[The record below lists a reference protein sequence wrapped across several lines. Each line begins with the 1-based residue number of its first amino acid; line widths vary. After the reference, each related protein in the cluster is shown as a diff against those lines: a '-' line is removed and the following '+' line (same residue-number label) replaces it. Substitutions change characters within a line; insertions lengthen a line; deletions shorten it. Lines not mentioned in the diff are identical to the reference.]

1 MSLFFR
7 SARTEERS
15 ITSVPFSVSDGVQTF
30 TRGYRDSM
38 HSAIRLAPLY
48 ACVGLITDAISTCPL
63 AGYTNSGPGGGK
75 QRPATALLDDPGVNG
90 LDVTAWLSQCATSLL
105 FRGNAIGVK
114 AGFDASGVW
123 PTKVQWLYPDHVEV
137 DERGT
142 RPVYRVGGETI
153 PTDMIVHVRGMTLP
167 GSIMGQSVVS
177 LFRRQIE
184 TGLRVDKYKHDWYD
198 NTSVPS
204 GILQN
209 TGRPLNAG
217 EAQEAKARF
226 KAAVE
231 NHDILATGN
240 DWQWNSI
247 GPTAADAEFLEAT
260 KATATTIAS
269 LFHISPEE
277 VGGEVATSLTYKTLE
292 ANSVKF
298 AQHAVMPWAV
308 RIERALTAL
317 LPRPQYARFNLDSL
331 VRVERGA
338 RMAAD
343 QIALVNGI
351 QTLEEIRGAADSP
364 PLTPDELDFWQKYY
378 GAGSK
383 PVPVIAAPV
392 APTATDPV
400 DPGASDTAPE
410 GNPIP

>member
-7 SARTEERS
+7 ARTEERA

-30 TRGYRDSM
+30 TRGTRDSM
-38 HSAIRLAPLY
+38 HSSIRLAPVY
-48 ACVGLITDAISTCPL
+48 ASVSLISDAISTCAL
-63 AGYTNSGPGGGK
+63 NGYTNTGPGGGK
-75 QRPATALLDDPGVNG
+75 KRPATALLDDPGVNG
-90 LDVTAWLSQCATSLL
+90 LDVTAWLSQCMTSLL
-105 FRGNAIGVK
+105 FRGNAYGVI
-114 AGFDASGVW
+114 AGYDSAAW

-137 DERGT
+137 DEREAH
-142 RPVYRVGGETI
+142 PVYRVGGQVI
-153 PTDMIVHVRGMTLP
+153 DPSMIVHIRGMTFP
-167 GSIMGQSVVS
+167 GSVVGLSPVS
-177 LFRRQIE
+177 LFRRQME
-184 TGLRVDKYKHDWYD
+184 TGLRIDKYKHDWYD
-198 NTSVPS
+198 NTSAPS

-209 TGRPLNAG
+209 VSRPLNAG
-217 EAQEAKARF
+217 EAQEAKSRF
-226 KAAVE
+226 KSAVE

-240 DWQWNSI
+240 DWSWNAI
-247 GPTAADAEFLEAT
+247 GPTAAEAEFLEAT

-269 LFHISPEE
+269 IFHVNPEE
-277 VGGEVATSLTYKTLE
+277 VGGEVASSLTYKTLE
-292 ANSVKF
+292 ANSVNF
-298 AQHAVMPWAV
+298 AQRACSPWAI

-351 QTLEEIRGAADSP
+351 QTLEEIRANADSP
-364 PLTPDELDFWQKYY
+364 PLTADELEFWQKYY

-392 APTATDPV
+392 APSDPNA
-400 DPGASDTAPE
+400 PPAPDTAPE